1 VTYNRI
7 NWQNLAAGATP
18 LNDTNL
24 DVMDTALDSQNSRIT
39 TMEAQGGAS
48 FGSGGRELYV
58 ATFVSDANS
67 GTSWAQAKATIQ
79 AAAAALNGPG
89 TVHVGE
95 ASHTGPVDLTL
106 TELKEIAVWNTRRRS
121 RDPTLGMTT
130 RPGQYSRPTPR
141 PAGPLYFAS

>member
-1 VTYNRI
+1 
-7 NWQNLAAGATP
+7 LADLAVGATP

-39 TMEAQGGAS
+39 TMEAQRGAS

-58 ATFVSDANS
+58 ATSVSDANS

-89 TVHVGE
+89 TSMWARGV
-95 ASHTGPVDLTL
+95 
-106 TELKEIAVWNTRRRS
+106 TRAQWTSARS
-121 RDPTLGMTT
+121 TD
-130 RPGQYSRPTPR
+130 
-141 PAGPLYFAS
+141 AGS